1 MWVTTNKMGFG
12 AEKINRD
19 QEYRVAVSVVVD
31 GALLSIWSL
40 ENLRSQAS
48 FIYMYVCVC
57 V

>member
-1 MWVTTNKMGFG
+1 MGFG

-31 GALLSIWSL
+31 GTLLSIWSL